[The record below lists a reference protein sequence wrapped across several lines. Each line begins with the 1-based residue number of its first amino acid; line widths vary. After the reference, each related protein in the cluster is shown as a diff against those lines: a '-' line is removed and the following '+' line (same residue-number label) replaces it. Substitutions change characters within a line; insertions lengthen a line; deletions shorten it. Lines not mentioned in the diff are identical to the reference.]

1 MQLDRDNDMDGE
13 EAREA
18 RDDSAGAASRISCAP
33 PAPSSLVPLDDAKSS
48 VMVALSPV
56 PAWCLA
62 LPFFAQPLGG
72 SAEAPLLVDVSPPV
86 PLTPAGR
93 AVSHFSLHCPPPVY
107 SSAAMASPDGW
118 RYAVH
123 AMERRKGLLF
133 KVVFSETEV
142 VSAGIHQLWTTMT
155 TTTTATTKSN
165 KNTPIPTA
173 VVTGDDVSATR
184 LALVTVLIKLLQ
196 RRAGAVDASAA
207 ANVEVL
213 REHHPPPDSWDS
225 SLLEADRSAI
235 MQKR

>member
-1 MQLDRDNDMDGE
+1 MPLPVRQAAYLARRPHRRHCAVGRRRQRDGGTV
-13 EAREA
+13 ARA
-18 RDDSAGAASRISCAP
+18 GVVPRAAILGAAFGGCRS
-33 PAPSSLVPLDDAKSS
+33 PLT
-48 VMVALSPV
+48 
-56 PAWCLA
+56 
-62 LPFFAQPLGG
+62 
-72 SAEAPLLVDVSPPV
+72 VDVSPPV
-86 PLTPAGR
+86 PPLCGR

-123 AMERRKGLLF
+123 AMERRKAVLF
-133 KVVFSETEV
+133 LETEV
-142 VSAGIHQLWTTMT
+142 VSAGLPTLTTMT

-173 VVTGDDVSATR
+173 VVAGDDVSATR

-213 REHHPPPDSWDS
+213 RRTNHHQIRGTCI
-225 SLLEADRSAI
+225 LR
-235 MQKR
+235 Q